1 MKTGTTKFCAGS
13 DSIAHCLP
21 KLAAA
26 AVLLLVGMVALSG
39 WLGYHQGVR
48 DASPDG
54 QAYRIQVKHLLD
66 ADKRALAVASR
77 RLDERLEA
85 LALRLG
91 TLQAE
96 VMRLDAVGERLAR
109 RGGLDLDEFNFNAE
123 PARGGGETQES
134 SGEVSTIALVSDV
147 DRLAGLLRDRSDK
160 LSLLEQLLLSKE
172 LQTEVLPSG
181 RPVDGGWISA
191 RYGMRTDP
199 FDGKRKFHHGI
210 DFAAKPGTRI
220 RAVASGVVVRSGPAP
235 GFGNLVEIKHGNGLV
250 TRYAHCRETLVHVG
264 DVVKRGQV
272 IAHVGSTG
280 RSTGPHLHFEV
291 LKDGRPMDPA
301 RYVSLDKVTKLG

>member
-13 DSIAHCLP
+13 DSVAHCLP
-21 KLAAA
+21 RLAVA
-26 AVLLLVGMVALSG
+26 AVLLLVGMVAFSG
-39 WLGYHQGVR
+39 WLGYHYGIR

-54 QAYRIQVKHLLD
+54 QAYQEQVRRLLD
-66 ADKRALAVASR
+66 ADKRALAAASR
-77 RLDERLEA
+77 KLDGRLDA

-96 VMRLDAVGERLAR
+96 VMRLDAVGERLVR
-109 RGGLDLDEFNFNAE
+109 RGGMDPDEFNFSAE
-123 PARGGGETQES
+123 PARGGGETQEP
-134 SGEVSTIALVSDV
+134 SGGVSAVALVSDV

-160 LSLLEQLLLSKE
+160 LSLLEQLLLNKE

-181 RPVDGGWISA
+181 RPVDGGWVSA
-191 RYGMRTDP
+191 RFGMRTDP

-250 TRYAHCRETLVHVG
+250 TRYAHCQETLANVG

-272 IAHVGSTG
+272 IARVGSTG

-301 RYVSLDKVTKLG
+301 RYVSLKKATKKG